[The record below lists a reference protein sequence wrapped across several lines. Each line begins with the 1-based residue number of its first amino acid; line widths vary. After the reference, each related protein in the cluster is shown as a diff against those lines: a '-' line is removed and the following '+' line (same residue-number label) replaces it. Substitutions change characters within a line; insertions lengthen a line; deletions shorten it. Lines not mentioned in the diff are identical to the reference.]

1 MAARA
6 SIVGACETSVGKV
19 REHNEDSYFI
29 DVSRGIF
36 AVCDGMGGH
45 AAGEVASALAVRTVR
60 EHWSSENV
68 EQVSDS
74 WLDLGTA
81 EARKRLLAAV
91 QEGVV
96 AAHDAII
103 GEAQRDKSKHGM
115 GTTIVG
121 ALVVGGDIVFA
132 QCGDSR
138 AYLVRD
144 NIAMQL
150 TEDHTLLARLL
161 AAGVDVDTSAEGA
174 RFKSMLTN
182 ALGIGHECKVATFIV
197 PVATGDRFLLC
208 SDGVTEY
215 VPEVEIGEVL
225 SQQPSPA
232 RAAQKLVELS
242 LARGGADNATALVVK
257 VVEAGETARP
267 LAQLQADDKVI
278 ASCPLWAKSSP
289 QGRLRAL
296 RIALPREFAVEDR
309 IPAQTLGDR
318 VAWIIVEGEVELEH
332 GHVMGP
338 GGLLYP
344 EALAPTKP
352 LPDKHGLGV
361 VLQDV
366 RALALRADDFRELCA
381 DDTELGEQLAESLAV
396 ILGDRSKTESDS
408 TRAET
413 VGGGVVADEGQIR
426 NTELGMAVAAQT
438 QAVPTV
444 VTDKPEVSAPRT
456 RHNASDP
463 GMAATLPPLPHTPA
477 PSLPRTVSPP
487 RKQVSESGP
496 TLPDARKQ
504 VSESGPTL
512 PDGRANVAKN
522 TIASPAHAGR
532 AAPPEVVRSTI
543 ERAPTPPLGF
553 AMRAAASKVDNDL
566 ARGPT
571 DPHVAIPEPMIPRT
585 STEKRPALQRPPG
598 PPMPERARSPMPA
611 DLIVPKAARAE
622 ADAQI
627 DEVFADLTDD
637 KPRSS
642 KPRIAPEVEAAAA
655 DDEIG
660 AEITIEADPPPMPTY
675 APRPSTR
682 HTRPTVRIDD
692 DEPEISI
699 ERLVEIEVD
708 APMTESDS
716 SPEIVVSYGNRPIT
730 ANETKHVAG
739 TIETP
744 KRSS

>member
-1 MAARA
+1 VCILDVVAARA

-19 REHNEDSYFI
+19 REHNEDSHFI

-60 EHWSSENV
+60 EHWSSTNV
-68 EQVSDS
+68 EQVSDT

-81 EARKRLLAAV
+81 EARKQLLASV

-96 AAHDAII
+96 AAHDAIVN
-103 GEAQRDKSKHGM
+103 EAQRDKTKHGM

-161 AAGVDVDTSAEGA
+161 AAGVDVDTSNEGA

-182 ALGIGHECKVATFIV
+182 ALGIGQECKVATFIV

-208 SDGVTEY
+208 SDGITEY
-215 VPEVEIGEVL
+215 VQEVEIGEVL

-232 RAAQKLVELS
+232 RSAQKLVELA

-257 VVEAGETARP
+257 VIEAGETARP

-278 ASCPLWAKSSP
+278 ASCPLFAKSTP

-361 VLQDV
+361 VIKDV
-366 RALALRADDFRELCA
+366 RALALRSDDFRELCA

-396 ILGDRSKTESDS
+396 ILGDRSKTESES
-408 TRAET
+408 SRAET
-413 VGGGVVADEGQIR
+413 IGEAVVESDEGHVR
-426 NTELGMAVAAQT
+426 NTELGMAVAA

-477 PSLPRTVSPP
+477 PSLSRTISPP
-487 RKQVSESGP
+487 QRKPGSESG
-496 TLPDARKQ
+496 T
-504 VSESGPTL
+504 TL
-512 PDGRANVAKN
+512 PDGRANLAK
-522 TIASPAHAGR
+522 A
-532 AAPPEVVRSTI
+532 RSTI

-553 AMRAAASKVDNDL
+553 AAKGVDNEL
-566 ARGPT
+566 ARSPT

-598 PPMPERARSPMPA
+598 PPSPDRARSPMPS

-622 ADAQI
+622 ADAQL
-627 DEVFADLTDD
+627 DEVFADLTQDHD
-637 KPRSS
+637 KPRAS
-642 KPRIAPEVEAAAA
+642 KPRIVPEVDDAAP
-655 DDEIG
+655 DDEVG
-660 AEITIEADPPPMPTY
+660 AEITIEAEPPPMPTY
-675 APRPSTR
+675 AAPRPSTR

-708 APMTESDS
+708 APMMEPDS
-716 SPEIVVSYGNRPIT
+716 SPEIVVIHGNRPIT
-730 ANETKHVAG
+730 ANDTKHVAG

>member
-19 REHNEDSYFI
+19 REHNEDSHFL

-45 AAGEVASALAVRTVR
+45 AAGEVASALAVRVVR
-60 EHWSSENV
+60 EHWSSTNV
-68 EQVSDS
+68 EDVSDD

-81 EARKRLLAAV
+81 EARKRLLTIV

-96 AAHDAII
+96 AAHDAIV

-161 AAGVDVDTSAEGA
+161 AAGVDVDTSNEGA

-182 ALGIGHECKVATFIV
+182 ALGIGQECKVATFIV

-215 VPEVEIGEVL
+215 VQEVEIGEVL

-232 RAAQKLVELS
+232 RAAQKLVELA

-267 LAQLQADDKVI
+267 LAQLQADEKVI

-289 QGRLRAL
+289 QGRLRGL
-296 RIALPREFAVEDR
+296 RIALPREFGVEDR

-332 GHVMGP
+332 GAVMGP

-344 EALAPTKP
+344 EALAPSKP

-361 VLQDV
+361 VIKDV

-381 DDTELGEQLAESLAV
+381 DDTELGEQLAESLGV
-396 ILGDRSKTESDS
+396 ILGDRSKPESES
-408 TRAET
+408 SRAET
-413 VGGGVVADEGQIR
+413 IGGAVVDAASSDEGHVR
-426 NTELGMAVAAQT
+426 NTELGMAVAAT
-438 QAVPTV
+438 QAVPTIV
-444 VTDKPEVSAPRT
+444 SDKPEVSAPRT
-456 RHNASDP
+456 RHNSNDP

-487 RKQVSESGP
+487 RKP
-496 TLPDARKQ
+496 

-512 PDGRANVAKN
+512 PDGRANVAK
-522 TIASPAHAGR
+522 A
-532 AAPPEVVRSTI
+532 TI

-553 AMRAAASKVDNDL
+553 AMRAAATKSVDNEL

-598 PPMPERARSPMPA
+598 QPTPERARSPMPT

-637 KPRSS
+637 KPRAS
-642 KPRIAPEVEAAAA
+642 KPRIEPAVEAAGA
-655 DDEIG
+655 DDE
-660 AEITIEADPPPMPTY
+660 APTEITIEADAPPMPTY
-675 APRPSTR
+675 APPRTSTR
-682 HTRPTVRIDD
+682 HTRPTMRIDD

-699 ERLVEIEVD
+699 ERFVEIEVD
-708 APMTESDS
+708 TPMSDPDS
-716 SPEIVVSYGNRPIT
+716 QPEIVVIHGSRPIT
-730 ANETKHVAG
+730 ANDTKHVAG